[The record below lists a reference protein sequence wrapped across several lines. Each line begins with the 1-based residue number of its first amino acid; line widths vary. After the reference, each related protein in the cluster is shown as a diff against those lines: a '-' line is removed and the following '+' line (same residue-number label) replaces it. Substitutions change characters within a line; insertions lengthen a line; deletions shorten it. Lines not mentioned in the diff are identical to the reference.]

1 VSPRDDCVSKLCD
14 LDCQYINIHID
25 NKGVNPIND
34 LYLIFQYL
42 KIFNKVRPNLIL
54 AFLQKLADEKAAA
67 VKSNTAYQSKLVKDK
82 LIENLSHPPIQLWV
96 AGSSRG
102 WKCKKGGR
110 VGFLCLTVDFR
121 NKIDKILG
129 DLSYPVFILHM
140 SILPIIYLQVNKY
153 CKLLFDFNYQDFFMI
168 IYIISFFLF
177 VLCCYMV
184 LLVIQYPLDRL
195 RIKIKS

>member
-1 VSPRDDCVSKLCD
+1 MSPRDDCVSKLCD
-14 LDCQYINIHID
+14 LGCQYINIHID

-102 WKCKKGGR
+102 WKCKKGYIKRGNR
-110 VGFLCLTVDFR
+110 CINEEEFQEAFEANIRLFVDGP
-121 NKIDKILG
+121 DG
-129 DLSYPVFILHM
+129 
-140 SILPIIYLQVNKY
+140 
-153 CKLLFDFNYQDFFMI
+153 
-168 IYIISFFLF
+168 YIIQGG
-177 VLCCYMV
+177 VCKGVGC
-184 LLVIQYPLDRL
+184 PN
-195 RIKIKS
+195 